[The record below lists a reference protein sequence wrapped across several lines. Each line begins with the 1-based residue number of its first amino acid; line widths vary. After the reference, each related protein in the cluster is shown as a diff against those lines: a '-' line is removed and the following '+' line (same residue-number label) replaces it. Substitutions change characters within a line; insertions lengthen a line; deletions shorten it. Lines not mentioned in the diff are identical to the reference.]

1 MFGGVV
7 IVVVYVIV
15 APFHFLPF
23 SDRQSPSSGNV
34 SMEIAVAVVEFWFW
48 SQEGEDHRVRGGQSG
63 QSGEVHAAAL

>member
-34 SMEIAVAVVEFWFW
+34 SMEIAVAVVEFRFW
-48 SQEGEDHRVRGGQSG
+48 SQEGEDSLDSQARSMQLPY
-63 QSGEVHAAAL
+63 E